1 MSRSDPELDRIKL
14 AKAEAADKRNDA
26 WERQEVAWNR
36 RSSARDALSRAWSQ
50 KQAAKQRMNDCWEI
64 YQSERDQNQAEYTRN
79 QQLADQAHYD
89 MQRAFENASQA
100 YLSGQHDMA
109 AYYSN
114 EGHRLKTSRDYY
126 NQANKT
132 VNSYSSAKQRFET
145 ARGDYQVAKAEFDR
159 YKAEFDSAKLEHE
172 AAQQE
177 FQELKAKV
185 AEYKEAF
192 DVRLE
197 EVRRQRTL
205 RDQKRKQ
212 EAAAKWQQDLE
223 ILRKAGVPREYH
235 HKNAVMIFRKKG
247 KTTLIYFGGRGA
259 PNGSGHGL
267 YEVGPNGEVINKAE
281 PGEPHSSGNFA
292 KRKGAVLYDRRARRD
307 SEPSRVS
314 SKIPAEKKTN
324 RRTGRD
330 VNDGI
335 FFRKGKGTDLHVT
348 QTYADNMRV
357 SWDANSDGTTSGR
370 HWSNQGGRK
379 KGMNRTSRHTP
390 PSDARQ
396 DDFND
401 EGKYGK

>member
-1 MSRSDPELDRIKL
+1 MSKSDPELDRIKL
-14 AKAEAADKRNDA
+14 AKAEAANKRNDA

-64 YQSERDQNQAEYTRN
+64 YQSERDQNQAEYTRH

-100 YLSGQHDMA
+100 YLSGQHDTA
-109 AYYSN
+109 AYYSR
-114 EGHRLKTSRDYY
+114 EGHRLKAARDHH
-126 NQANKT
+126 NEAKKT
-132 VNSYSSAKQRFET
+132 VNSYSSTKQRFET

-159 YKAEFDSAKLEHE
+159 YKAEFDNAKLEHE

-177 FQELKAKV
+177 FQKLKAK
-185 AEYKEAF
+185 ATEYKEAF
-192 DVRLE
+192 DTRLGE
-197 EVRRQRTL
+197 L
-205 RDQKRKQ
+205 RKQ
-212 EAAAKWQQDLE
+212 REQQKQKAAAKWQRDLE
-223 ILRKAGVPREYH
+223 ILRKAGVPKKYH
-235 HKNAVMIFRKKG
+235 HKNDVIIIHNTDKKKG
-247 KTTLIYFGGRGA
+247 EYTLIFFGGSGA
-259 PNGSGHGL
+259 PNGPGYGMRKI
-267 YEVGPNGEVINKAE
+267 GPNGEVMVRTN
-281 PGEPHSSGNFA
+281 PGEPHGSRNFA
-292 KRKGAVLYDRRARRD
+292 KKKGAVLYDRRARRD

-314 SKIPAEKKTN
+314 SNIPAEKKTN

-335 FFRKGKGTDLHVT
+335 FFRKGEGTDLHVT
-348 QTYADNMRV
+348 QTYPDNMRV

-370 HWSNQGGRK
+370 HWSSQGDRK
-379 KGMNRTSRHTP
+379 EGMDRTSQHTP

-401 EGKYGK
+401 DGKYGK

>member
-1 MSRSDPELDRIKL
+1 MSKSDPELDRIKL
-14 AKAEAADKRNDA
+14 AKAEAANKRNDA

-79 QQLADQAHYD
+79 RQLADQAHYD

-159 YKAEFDSAKLEHE
+159 YKAEFDNAKLEHE
-172 AAQQE
+172 AVQQE

-192 DVRLE
+192 NVRLE
-197 EVRRQRTL
+197 EVRRQRVL
-205 RDQKRKQ
+205 RDQKREQ

-235 HKNAVMIFRKKG
+235 RKGAVMIVGEKG
-247 KTTLIYFGGRGA
+247 KYITIYFGGKKR
-259 PNGSGHGL
+259 PNGPGHGKYSL
-267 YEVGPNGEVINKAE
+267 GPSGEVIERAD
-281 PGEPHSSGNFA
+281 PGESHDAGNFA

-314 SKIPAEKKTN
+314 SKILAEKKTN

-370 HWSNQGGRK
+370 HWSDQDGRK

-390 PSDARQ
+390 PSDARR

-401 EGKYGK
+401 DGKYGK